1 MTYRVE
7 VTIISGIDN
16 YISHE
21 KRVRVRNIV
30 LSSGGR
36 GMTYKIIGDS
46 CLDLT
51 NELKRDPHF
60 QMIPLTLMLG
70 DQTFIDDDTFEQKE
84 FIRLVKESEDYPKT
98 ACPSP
103 EMFKEA
109 YRCEEENIFVVTLS
123 GPLSGSYNSAVLA
136 KSLYEEEYGYKNI
149 CVINSESASSGELNI
164 ALHIRDL
171 CEQGLDFAEIVKRA
185 NEYRDQMNTYFV
197 LETLDTLKKNGRLT
211 GLSAFIATALNIK
224 PVMGAEKGEIIKLD
238 QARGINKALQKMT
251 EIVVKENENTE
262 EKRLIISHVNA
273 PERAEY
279 VKELL
284 CSKAKF
290 REVVIT
296 DTAGVATVYANDGGI
311 IVAL

>member
-1 MTYRVE
+1 
-7 VTIISGIDN
+7 
-16 YISHE
+16 
-21 KRVRVRNIV
+21 
-30 LSSGGR
+30 
-36 GMTYKIIGDS
+36 MTYKIIGDS

-51 NELKRDPHF
+51 EELKKDPHF
-60 QMIPLTLMLG
+60 QMIPLTLMIEEK
-70 DQTFIDDDTFEQKE
+70 TMIDDETFNQKE

-109 YRCEEENIFVVTLS
+109 YHCDAEYIFVITLS

-171 CEQGLDFAEIVKRA
+171 CEQGLSFEEIEKEA
-185 NEYRDQMNTYFV
+185 NAYRDRMKTYFV

-224 PVMGAEKGEIIKLD
+224 PVMSAEKGEIIKVD

-251 EIVVKENENTE
+251 EHVINTGGRTE
-262 EKRLIISHVNA
+262 DKRLVISHVNA
-273 PERAEY
+273 PERAKY

-284 CSKAKF
+284 CAKANFK
-290 REVVIT
+290 EIVIT

>member
-1 MTYRVE
+1 
-7 VTIISGIDN
+7 
-16 YISHE
+16 
-21 KRVRVRNIV
+21 
-30 LSSGGR
+30 
-36 GMTYKIIGDS
+36 MTYKIIGDS

-51 NELKRDPHF
+51 EELKMDPHF
-60 QMIPLTLMLG
+60 QMIPLTLMIE
-70 DQTFIDDDTFEQKE
+70 DITIIDDETFNQKE
-84 FIRLVKESEDYPKT
+84 FIRLVKESADYPKT

-109 YRCEEENIFVVTLS
+109 YHCDAENIFVITLS

-136 KSLYEEEYGYKNI
+136 KTLYEEEYGYKNI

-171 CEQGLDFAEIVKRA
+171 CEQGLSFEEIEKEA
-185 NEYRDQMNTYFV
+185 NAYRDRMKTFFV

-224 PVMGAEKGEIIKLD
+224 PVMSAEKGQIIKVD

-251 EIVVKENENTE
+251 EYVIREGKNTE
-262 EKRLIISHVNA
+262 DKRLVISHVNA

-279 VKELL
+279 VKDIL
-284 CSKAKF
+284 CAKAKF
-290 REVVIT
+290 RDVVIT
-296 DTAGVATVYANDGGI
+296 NTAGVATVYANDGGI

>member
-1 MTYRVE
+1 
-7 VTIISGIDN
+7 
-16 YISHE
+16 
-21 KRVRVRNIV
+21 
-30 LSSGGR
+30 
-36 GMTYKIIGDS
+36 MTYKIIGDS

-51 NELKRDPHF
+51 EELKKDLHF
-60 QMIPLTLMLG
+60 QMISLTLMIE
-70 DQTFIDDDTFEQKE
+70 DKTIIDDETFNQKE

-109 YRCEEENIFVVTLS
+109 YHCDAENIFVITLS

-136 KSLYEEEYGYKNI
+136 KSLYEEEYGHKNI

-171 CEQGLDFAEIVKRA
+171 CEQGLSFEEIAKEA
-185 NEYRDQMNTYFV
+185 NAYRDRMKTYFV

-224 PVMGAEKGEIIKLD
+224 PVMSAEKGEIIKVD

-251 EIVVKENENTE
+251 EHVINTGGNTE
-262 EKRLIISHVNA
+262 EKRLVISHVNA
-273 PERAEY
+273 PERAQY
-279 VKELL
+279 VKDIL
-284 CSKAKF
+284 CAKAKF
-290 REVVIT
+290 KEVVIT